1 VPPRFRRLAFL
12 GSRAQRRVLVRRLR
26 AWALASLRLSLSPP
40 VVAVVLVCVSVVA
53 GINSAARA
61 WGGADV
67 HWYTLGRLGERSTA
81 LALLGLHGV
90 SCEDAERDPREALRE
105 AALRHGVSVRL
116 ALSVART
123 ESSLIHT
130 RISSTGAMGLMQLMP
145 ETARELGVDDPFDVR
160 ESADA
165 GVRYLKQLLA
175 LYRGNARKAV
185 AAYNAGMSRVPV
197 KGRAQL
203 PPETRSY
210 VSRVFAGLP
219 K

>member
-1 VPPRFRRLAFL
+1 MLLAGTFFVPHAAKIAPRTKASSAPTVASTPAPLVIPPSFDVAMTTTFRLPPSAFEHL
-12 GSRAQRRVLVRRLR
+12 ITA
-26 AWALASLRLSLSPP
+26 AAAKYAL
-40 VVAVVLVCVSVVA
+40 
-53 GINSAARA
+53 
-61 WGGADV
+61 D
-67 HWYTLGRLGERSTA
+67 
-81 LALLGLHGV
+81 
-90 SCEDAERDPREALRE
+90 
-105 AALRHGVSVRL
+105 AALIRAVINAESAFDPLAVSR
-116 ALSVART
+116 
-123 ESSLIHT
+123 
-130 RISSTGAMGLMQLMP
+130 TGAMGLMQLMP

-210 VSRVFAGLP
+210 VNRVFAGL
-219 K
+219 

>member
-1 VPPRFRRLAFL
+1 MVK
-12 GSRAQRRVLVRRLR
+12 SLR
-26 AWALASLRLSLSPP
+26 AAARRSRRWARASLRISLSPR
-40 VVAVVLVCVSVVA
+40 VVCAVLLCAAVVA
-53 GINSAARA
+53 GINSGVRA
-61 WGGADV
+61 WGGGDV
-67 HWYTLGRLGERSTA
+67 RWWSLSRLGEKTRA
-81 LALLGLHGV
+81 LALLGVHGV
-90 SCEDAERDPREALRE
+90 SCDDAERDPRQVLRE

-123 ESSLIHT
+123 ESSLVHT

-145 ETARELGVDDPFDVR
+145 DTARELGVDDPFDVR

-203 PPETRSY
+203 PPETRRY
-210 VSRVFAGLP
+210 VNRVFAGLV